1 MISSHLS
8 AYSIIR
14 IRGDEMREGRKK
26 GFPLKRGGGGASAY
40 IGNLEKNIFFL
51 LPENIFYH

>member
-14 IRGDEMREGRKK
+14 IRDDEMGEGLKK
-26 GFPLKRGGGGASAY
+26 GFPLKRGGGGGGASAY
-40 IGNLEKNIFFL
+40 IGNLENIYIFFTS
-51 LPENIFYH
+51 